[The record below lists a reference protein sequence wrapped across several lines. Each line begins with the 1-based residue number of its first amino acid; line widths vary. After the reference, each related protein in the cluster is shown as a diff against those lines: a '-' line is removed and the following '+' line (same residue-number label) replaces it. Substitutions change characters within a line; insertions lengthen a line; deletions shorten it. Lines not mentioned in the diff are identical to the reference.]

1 MEPLDTDRE
10 YATYQPR
17 PATPGSRLNWM
28 FIFPAIGLLLVLIF
42 IAAAIFQI
50 NLSGI
55 VDTLVGFMLLLFA
68 LLIAALFWALA
79 PSESK
84 Q

>member
-1 MEPLDTDRE
+1 MEPLDTDTE

-17 PATPGSRLNWM
+17 PATPGSRLNWL
-28 FIFPAIGLLLVLIF
+28 FIFPAIGLFLVLVF
-42 IAAAIFQI
+42 IAAAIFQFD
-50 NLSGI
+50 LSGI

-68 LLIAALFWALA
+68 VLIAALFWALA
-79 PSESK
+79 PRASN

>member
-1 MEPLDTDRE
+1 MEPLDTDTE

-79 PSESK
+79 PRESN